1 MSDLLRKFLLPLHFS
16 ASLAGFAAVTLL
28 KALGGLVIVKL
39 LAARLGPDAFGQLG
53 QLMAMVGIIGTVAG
67 GGITSALIQNL
78 AGATNLEERQR
89 RLTAALK
96 IYIIVGLCLTLA
108 LVLGRRAL
116 SVALLNRE
124 DMGWV
129 FLLLAASQWLVGAN
143 NLLQAVLSAM
153 QRVRL
158 ITAISGLGTLMGT
171 ILFVLLIRHGLYSS
185 AAIAIVIYPAMVAL
199 VGCVIGVFA
208 LPADWR
214 RPVWLTTH
222 DDAKRLLSY
231 SLVMLVS
238 VSAMPLA
245 QLVVRD
251 MVGES
256 TGWNYV
262 GYWQALLKLSDV
274 YMSFMLMLLIY
285 YALPRFSAQATMPG
299 LDREFRAFQL
309 PVFAVMVVGL
319 AAIYLL
325 RDIAIRLLFS
335 VDFLPMRDYFLPQI
349 IGDLMRL
356 LGLTYVYYAL
366 SRGARLMP
374 ILSEVLQAGCLMLF
388 SMLLLPRLGGT
399 APVYAY
405 MLGSVVSLVAMF
417 AMHVRLQKRLVY
429 VPAHEPPPKVLLA
442 D

>member
-1 MSDLLRKFLLPLHFS
+1 MSYLLKKFLLPLHFS
-16 ASLAGFAAVTLL
+16 TSLAGFAAVTLL
-28 KALGGLVIVKL
+28 KALGGLVIIKL

-78 AGATNLEERQR
+78 AGAANLEERQR

-96 IYIIVGLCLTLA
+96 IYVVVGVCLTL
-108 LVLGRRAL
+108 VLGLGSRPL
-116 SVALLNRE
+116 SMALLNRE
-124 DMGWV
+124 DMGWL
-129 FLLLAASQWLVGAN
+129 FLLLAATQWLVGAN

-171 ILFVLLIRHGLYSS
+171 GLFVLLIRQGLYSS
-185 AAIAIVIYPAMVAL
+185 AAMAIVLYPAMVAL
-199 VGCVIGVFA
+199 VGCMIGAFA
-208 LPADWR
+208 VPADWR
-214 RPVWLTTH
+214 RPIWRTTL

-238 VSAMPLA
+238 VSAVPLA

-251 MVGES
+251 VVGES
-256 TGWNYV
+256 SGWSYV

-274 YMSFMLMLLIY
+274 YMSFILMLLIY
-285 YALPRFSAQATMPG
+285 YALPRFSAQVTMAG

-309 PVFAVMVVGL
+309 PVFTLMVLGL

-325 RDIAIRLLFS
+325 RDVAIHLLFS
-335 VDFLPMRDYFLPQI
+335 ADFLPMRDYFLPQI
-349 IGDLMRL
+349 IGDLMRVF
-356 LGLTYVYYAL
+356 GLTYVYYAL

-374 ILSEVLQAGCLMLF
+374 ILSEVIQAVCLILF
-388 SMLLLPRLGGT
+388 SMALLPRFGGT

-405 MLGSVVSLVAMF
+405 MLGNVVSLVAMF
-417 AMHVRLQKRLVY
+417 AMHIRLQKRLLY
-429 VPAHEPPPKVLLA
+429 MPASELPPVVVLS